1 MIPRMAAEVGLG
13 GSGPRGHTGN
23 SLDKATDDDHWNELR
38 TRAFM
43 ILNEY
48 R

>member
-1 MIPRMAAEVGLG
+1 MIPRMAAEIGLG
-13 GSGPRGHTGN
+13 GSGSRGHSEN
-23 SLDKATDDDHWNELR
+23 SLDQAADDHWNELR

>member
-1 MIPRMAAEVGLG
+1 MIPRMAAEIDLM
-13 GSGPRGHTGN
+13 SHTPRGVEQDADPDLETQG
-23 SLDKATDDDHWNELR
+23 WNCLR